1 LLTNFSAKITDLLRH
16 ESGAAGGLPISRR
29 SGYEIFQS
37 ALDRGRGVLLVTP
50 HLGNWEF
57 GAPLM
62 KERGAKLLVITLA
75 EPQNQLTELR
85 KASRARWGIETLVI
99 GQDPFGFIDV
109 IRRLEE
115 GATVALLMDRPPAY
129 SRVIVEL
136 FGRPFPA
143 SIAAAELARASN
155 CILLPV
161 YLPRTAQGYAAHILP
176 AVGYDRA
183 SLRDLGARQQLTQK
197 IIRAFEA
204 PIRDHLNQWFHF
216 VPIWPASSD
225 P

>member
-1 LLTNFSAKITDLLRH
+1 
-16 ESGAAGGLPISRR
+16 
-29 SGYEIFQS
+29 
-37 ALDRGRGVLLVTP
+37 
-50 HLGNWEF
+50 
-57 GAPLM
+57 M
-62 KERGAKLLVITLA
+62 KARGAKLLVITLA

-85 KASRARWGIETLVI
+85 KAGRGRWGVETLVI

-115 GATVALLMDRPPAY
+115 GATVALLMDRPPAS

-136 FGRPFPA
+136 FGGPFPA

-176 AVGYDRA
+176 AVDYDRA
-183 SLRDLGARQQLTQK
+183 SLRDHGARQQLTQK

-216 VPIWPASSD
+216 VPIWPASSE